1 MAALFGGRRRWR
13 SSQCFHVWSRQ
24 LTGKY
29 DYDLVVVG
37 GGSGG
42 LACSKEGTKW
52 GLGGTCVNVGC
63 IPKKLMHQAALLGTA
78 VKDAK
83 KYGWQISGPVCHD
96 WATMAEAVQN
106 HVRSLNWGHRVQ
118 LQDKKVK
125 YLNLKGSLMDEH
137 TVKGLTKAGKE
148 TILTAKNIVIATGGR
163 PKYPTNIQGAI
174 EHGIT
179 SDDIFWLKKSP
190 GKTELRGK
198 RKHQKTLKVMNL
210 SLGNTP
216 ELQGSTVKLT
226 CGWSQL
232 YPLFTRVFVN
242 GATDVALECAG
253 FLTGIGLDT
262 TVMARSIALRGFDQQ
277 MAGLVTD
284 YMEEYGTK
292 FAWKCVPKRVDKLS
306 SGALQ
311 VTWTDTRTGNEHKDT
326 YDTVLWAVDVALE
339 CAGFLTGI
347 GLDTTVMARSIALRG
362 FDQQMAGLVTDYME
376 EYGTKF
382 AWKCVPKRV
391 DKLSSGALQVTWTD
405 TRTGNEHKDTYDTV
419 LWAVAKLKI
428 GEDVDYQWNRGR
440 APETKALGLDRLG
453 VQLNKETGKIVV
465 GTDEST
471 SVPNIYAFGDIGEGR
486 PELTPT
492 AIKAGKLLARRLAGH
507 STELMNYDNVPTT
520 VFTPLEYGCVGLSEE
535 EAEKRLG
542 KDGIE
547 VYHAFYKPLE
557 FTVAERDASQCY
569 LKVVCERGGDMKIL
583 GLHFTGPNAG
593 EVTQGFA
600 LGFQCGATYSHLSQT
615 VGIHPTSAEEMTKV
629 NITKRSGLD
638 ATVTG
643 C

>member
-1 MAALFGGRRRWR
+1 SPKCLSIFLGSDGLFITLLFTIHDLIC
-13 SSQCFHVWSRQ
+13 S
-24 LTGKY
+24 TGKY
-29 DYDLVVVG
+29 DYDLVVIG

-42 LACSKEGTKW
+42 LACSKEAAQVGQKVAVLDYVEPSLKGTKW

-63 IPKKLMHQAALLGTA
+63 IPKKLMHQAALLGSA

-125 YLNLKGSLMDEH
+125 YLNLKGSLVDEH

-163 PKYPTNIQGAI
+163 PKYPTNIPGAM

-179 SDDIFWLKKSP
+179 
-190 GKTELRGK
+190 
-198 RKHQKTLKVMNL
+198 N
-210 SLGNTP
+210 
-216 ELQGSTVKLT
+216 
-226 CGWSQL
+226 
-232 YPLFTRVFVN
+232 
-242 GATDVALECAG
+242 VALECAG

-262 TVMARSIALRGFDQQ
+262 TVMVRSIALRGFDQQ
-277 MAGLVTD
+277 MSGLVTD
-284 YMEEYGTK
+284 YMETYGTK

-311 VTWTDTRTGNEHKDT
+311 VTWTDTHTGNEHKDT
-326 YDTVLWAVDVALE
+326 YDSVLWAV
-339 CAGFLTGI
+339 
-347 GLDTTVMARSIALRG
+347 
-362 FDQQMAGLVTDYME
+362 
-376 EYGTKF
+376 
-382 AWKCVPKRV
+382 
-391 DKLSSGALQVTWTD
+391 
-405 TRTGNEHKDTYDTV
+405 
-419 LWAVAKLKI
+419 
-428 GEDVDYQWNRGR
+428 GR
-440 APETKALGLDRLG
+440 APETKALGLDKLG

-465 GTDEST
+465 GADEST
-471 SVPNIYAFGDIGEGR
+471 SVPNIYAFGDISEGR

-507 STELMNYDNVPTT
+507 STELMNYDNVATT

-535 EAEKRLG
+535 EAEKRHG
-542 KDGIE
+542 KDSIE

-569 LKVVCERGGDMKIL
+569 LKVVCERGGDQKIL

-593 EVTQGFA
+593 EMTQGFA
-600 LGFQCGATYSHLSQT
+600 LGFQCGATYSHLLQT
-615 VGIHPTSAEEMTKV
+615 VGIHPTCAEEVVKV